1 MKTKRTGDILVRIVT
16 SLIGMFLRLFSI
28 VVWIPARIG
37 LGISDVLR
45 DVGETLTN
53 YTVVTPV
60 KPVVEVIEANEE
72 TTE

>member
-28 VVWIPARIG
+28 VIWVPARIG

-53 YTVVTPV
+53 YTVVAPV